1 MINIAKGKCKR
12 VKGKGAE
19 EDYLNS
25 PLPYIYHLPF
35 TFCPLPFYILVK
47 LFRYDPKEIMVNGC
61 KIHFITFEDF
71 EKFVIMA

>member
-12 VKGKGAE
+12 VKGKGVA

-35 TFCPLPFYILVK
+35 ALCHLPFYILVK
-47 LFRYDPKEIMVNGC
+47 LFRYDPLDEQ
-61 KIHFITFEDF
+61 
-71 EKFVIMA
+71 AL

>member
-12 VKGKGAE
+12 VKGKSVE

-25 PLPYIYHLPF
+25 PLPYIYH

-47 LFRYDPKEIMVNGC
+47 LFRYDPLVLYWNK
-61 KIHFITFEDF
+61 K
-71 EKFVIMA
+71 